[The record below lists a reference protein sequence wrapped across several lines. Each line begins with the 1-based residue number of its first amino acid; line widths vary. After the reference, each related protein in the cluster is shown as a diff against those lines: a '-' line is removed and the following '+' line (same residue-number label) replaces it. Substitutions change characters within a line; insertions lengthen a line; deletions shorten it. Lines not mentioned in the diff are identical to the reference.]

1 MRGWVYVLTNK
12 SFQGLVKIG
21 FSTKD
26 PELRAEELTGTGHP
40 HPFFVAYEAL
50 IENPRDVE
58 QAVHA
63 ELKSD
68 REAKEFFQVTVEL
81 AVRTIHKVLANQCK
95 SIFLEGGSYRSSHE
109 SPPKTD
115 GNIRKA
121 KALRP
126 APPATN
132 GLSRTVRFVGNCG
145 YCLKEFALTLTRRD
159 SGAVCPYCFNRNN
172 VSDFLQ
178 QAFPI

>member
-12 SFQGLVKIG
+12 SFPSLVKIG

-26 PELRAEELTGTGHP
+26 PVLRAEELTGTGHP
-40 HPFFVAYEAL
+40 HPFLVAYEVL

-63 ELKSD
+63 ELKLD
-68 REAKEFFQVTVEL
+68 REAKEFFLVTVES
-81 AVRTIHKVLANQCK
+81 AVRTIKKVLANQRK
-95 SIFLEGGSYRSSHE
+95 SIFLEGGSYRSGHE
-109 SPPKTD
+109 PPVKID
-115 GNIRKA
+115 RIIRNA
-121 KALRP
+121 TALRP
-126 APPATN
+126 APPPTN

-145 YCLKEFALTLTRRD
+145 YCQKEFALTLTRHD

-172 VSDFLQ
+172 VSDFLR